1 MLSPTRDA
9 RALQAELT
17 TLMAAWDGEEARGVP
32 AFRKGRLQW
41 SLPLTSV
48 TPAGDFGEDE
58 MGGLRRRL
66 GVGTPE
72 EAESALR
79 ERQEAEIESV
89 RDRFEDGARGAAR
102 FGTTA
107 EMGIE
112 DGRAANDKY
121 AWIAVDVNR
130 RHLVSPHRGAVAY
143 HDVSGI
149 LAVGH
154 WRRGSRFVSFYR

>member
-17 TLMAAWDGEEARGVP
+17 TLMSAWDGEEARGVS

-41 SLPLTSV
+41 SLSLTSV
-48 TPAGDFGEDE
+48 TPASDYGEDE
-58 MGGLRRRL
+58 MRGLHRRL
-66 GVGTPE
+66 GVDTPE
-72 EAESALR
+72 QAESALR
-79 ERQEAEIESV
+79 ERQEAEVESV
-89 RDRFEDGARGAAR
+89 RAKFKDVSRVAAR

-130 RHLVSPHRGAVAY
+130 RHLMSPHRATAY
-143 HDVSGI
+143 HGASSMLGR
-149 LAVGH
+149 H
-154 WRRGSRFVSFYR
+154 RRHRRVVA